1 MIGAT
6 KVQNYFE
13 MTLFEILYFNRELIK
28 RLQRAGFKPDDC
40 RYIEL
45 YGDYKRMRADGDKV
59 TYIVPCLSEKYKVSE
74 RKIYSIVKRFGT
86 RCTVGAV

>member
-1 MIGAT
+1 
-6 KVQNYFE
+6 

-28 RLQRAGFKPDDC
+28 RLQNAGFKHDDC

-45 YGDYKRMRADGDKV
+45 YNDYERMRADGDKV
-59 TYIVPCLSEKYKVSE
+59 TYIVSSLSEKYKVSE

>member
-45 YGDYKRMRADGDKV
+45 YGEYERMRADGNKV
-59 TYIVPCLSEKYKVSE
+59 TYIVSSLSEKYKVSE

>member
-1 MIGAT
+1 MIGDA
-6 KVQNYFE
+6 KLRKNID

-28 RLQRAGFKPDDC
+28 RLQNVGFKHDDC

-45 YGDYKRMRADGDKV
+45 YNDYERMRADGDKV
-59 TYIVPCLSEKYKVSE
+59 TYIVSCLSERYKVSE